1 MNINCE
7 MLEMF
12 VLMWKRRFNIFW
24 VIFFI
29 EYWYVFKYIDKFVN
43 INRDYYNFINLLN
56 CREKFYFFIKMII
69 VVWKIKSNILDEGIV
84 WGMF

>member
-1 MNINCE
+1 

-43 INRDYYNFINLLN
+43 INRDYYNFINSLN
-56 CREKFYFFIKMII
+56 RREKFYFFIKMII